1 MRTFKGQEPAMSLFT
16 DIVGKREMLATLV
29 ARNLKI
35 RYQGSALGF
44 AWTLLN
50 PLFMMIIYG
59 IFIRFLKFPMPLPDL
74 LAGILAWQFLT
85 MCCSDSISAVAG
97 HPNLVKKIY
106 FPRVILPLSTVLAN
120 LVNYLLSLL
129 VLFAFALFA
138 GRLAWGPSL
147 ALLPLVI
154 AVELV
159 FCLGLALLV
168 SCSSVYFRD
177 TEHIV
182 GVLLMAWFFM
192 SPVIYSLDFIA
203 ANHLVPA
210 WMLRLYAL
218 NPMAGLITLYRA
230 IIVGGPW
237 PGLFSTAAAVVVP
250 LVVLAA
256 GVSLFGKYE
265 PDFADEL

>member
-1 MRTFKGQEPAMSLFT
+1 MSAFS
-16 DIVGKREMLATLV
+16 DVFDKREMLATLV

-50 PLFMMIIYG
+50 PLFMMLIYW
-59 IFIRFLKFPMPLPDL
+59 IFIKFMKFPMSIPGL
-74 LAGILAWQFLT
+74 LTGILAWQFLT
-85 MCCSDSISAVAG
+85 MCCNDSISAVAG

-106 FPRVILPLSTVLAN
+106 FPRIILPLSTVLAN

-129 VLFAFALFA
+129 VLFGFALLA
-138 GRLAWGPSL
+138 GKLAWGPGL
-147 ALLPLVI
+147 ALLPLVVAI
-154 AVELV
+154 ELV
-159 FCLGLALLV
+159 FCLGLARHV

-192 SPVIYSLDFIA
+192 SPVIYSLDFIT
-203 ANHLVPA
+203 ANSRIPPWAV
-210 WMLRLYAL
+210 RLYVV

-230 IIVGGPW
+230 IIVGGPY
-237 PGLFSTAAAVVVP
+237 PGVIALVAAVVVP
-250 LVVLAA
+250 VVVLAA
-256 GVSLFGKYE
+256 GVSIFRKYE

>member
-1 MRTFKGQEPAMSLFT
+1 MSLFS
-16 DIVGKREMLATLV
+16 DVIGKREMLATLV

-50 PLFMMIIYG
+50 PLFMMLVYW
-59 IFIRFLKFPMPLPDL
+59 IFIKFLKFAMPLPDL
-74 LAGILAWQFLT
+74 LTGVLAWQFLT
-85 MCCSDSISAVAG
+85 MCCNDSISAVAG

-129 VLFAFALFA
+129 VLFAFAFLA
-138 GRLAWGPSL
+138 GKLAWGPSL
-147 ALLPLVI
+147 ALLPI
-154 AVELV
+154 AVALEFV

-203 ANHLVPA
+203 ANIHVPP
-210 WMLRLYAL
+210 WLLRLYVL

-230 IIVGGPW
+230 IIVGGPY
-237 PGLFSTAAAVVVP
+237 PSVIALAAAVVVP
-250 LVVLAA
+250 VVALAA
-256 GVSLFGKYE
+256 GVSVFGRYE